1 MNNFGRW
8 DGNKKMF
15 GRLVCDMPE
24 CLNKTNGSSEK
35 TAYFKDLGPVVEVG
49 FKRKHISCL
58 VAKTEHQ
65 TIDEAGAEPV
75 DPDKGV

>member
-8 DGNKKMF
+8 DGNKSMF

-24 CLNKTNGSSEK
+24 CLNRTSGSTHK

-49 FKRKHISCL
+49 SSRKHIRCL
-58 VAKTEHQ
+58 VAKTENEVVTKAITESVDQ
-65 TIDEAGAEPV
+65 AE
-75 DPDKGV
+75 